1 MRAKTMDGT
10 PLTAHSHTEIDFF
23 CKATPCAVCGRGPLE
38 RQESDEECG
47 QAVAHTAAV
56 RVLCKA
62 CREPSA
68 FSFRLPPDPP
78 SDPISE
84 LEIINP
90 TEEPSRIIDVS
101 RWITLYAV
109 LHEKSARTSAPPR
122 KRLLELQAG
131 QCLDEA
137 LKFYDD
143 EENDLPP
150 PSAFFDD
157 SARARLRDQPQEF
170 SRQRLINFRASL
182 PKPLG

>member
-1 MRAKTMDGT
+1 MDGT
-10 PLTAHSHTEIDFF
+10 PLTAHSHAEIHLF
-23 CKATPCAVCGRGPLE
+23 CRATPCPVCGRGPLE
-38 RQESDEECG
+38 SQDPHEECG
-47 QAVAHTAAV
+47 QTVGHTATV

-62 CREPSA
+62 CREPSE

-78 SDPISE
+78 PDPAGE
-84 LEIINP
+84 LEIISP

-101 RWITLYAV
+101 QWITLYAV
-109 LHEKSARTSAPPR
+109 LHEESARTSAQPR

-137 LKFYDD
+137 LKFFDD

-157 SARARLRDQPQEF
+157 SARNRFRNQPQEF
-170 SRQRLINFRASL
+170 SRQRLINFRAAL
-182 PKPLG
+182 PQPLG

>member
-1 MRAKTMDGT
+1 MDGT
-10 PLTAHSHTEIDFF
+10 PLTAHSHAEIHLF
-23 CKATPCAVCGRGPLE
+23 CRATPCPACGRGPLE
-38 RQESDEECG
+38 AQDPSQECRQTVE
-47 QAVAHTAAV
+47 HTATV
-56 RVLCKA
+56 RVLCQA
-62 CREPSA
+62 CGEPSE
-68 FSFRLPPDPP
+68 FSFGLPPDPP
-78 SDPISE
+78 SDPAGE

-101 RWITLYAV
+101 QWITLYAV
-109 LHEKSARTSAPPR
+109 LHEESARASPPTR

-137 LKFYDD
+137 LKFFDD

-157 SARARLRDQPQEF
+157 SARDRFRDQPQEF

>member
-1 MRAKTMDGT
+1 MESLDPHEK
-10 PLTAHSHTEIDFF
+10 
-23 CKATPCAVCGRGPLE
+23 C
-38 RQESDEECG
+38 RQTVE
-47 QAVAHTAAV
+47 HTATV
-56 RVLCKA
+56 RVLCQA
-62 CREPSA
+62 CGEPSE
-68 FSFRLPPDPP
+68 FSFGLPPDPP
-78 SDPISE
+78 SDPAGE

-101 RWITLYAV
+101 QWITLYAV
-109 LHEKSARTSAPPR
+109 LHEESARASPPTR
-122 KRLLELQAG
+122 KRLLELQAS

-137 LKFYDD
+137 LKFFDD

-157 SARARLRDQPQEF
+157 SARDRFRDQPQEF

>member
-1 MRAKTMDGT
+1 MESLDPNEK
-10 PLTAHSHTEIDFF
+10 
-23 CKATPCAVCGRGPLE
+23 C
-38 RQESDEECG
+38 RQTVE
-47 QAVAHTAAV
+47 HTATV
-56 RVLCKA
+56 RVLCQA
-62 CREPSA
+62 CGEPSE
-68 FSFRLPPDPP
+68 FSFGLPPDPP
-78 SDPISE
+78 SDPAGE

-101 RWITLYAV
+101 QWITLYAV
-109 LHEKSARTSAPPR
+109 LHEESARASPPTR

-137 LKFYDD
+137 LKFFDD

-157 SARARLRDQPQEF
+157 SARDRFRDQPQEF

>member
-1 MRAKTMDGT
+1 MKLLD
-10 PLTAHSHTEIDFF
+10 PH
-23 CKATPCAVCGRGPLE
+23 
-38 RQESDEECG
+38 EECR
-47 QAVAHTAAV
+47 QTVRHTVSV
-56 RVLCKA
+56 RVLCKG
-62 CREPSA
+62 CRRPSE
-68 FSFRLPPDPP
+68 FSFRLPPDSP
-78 SDPISE
+78 SAPAGE

-90 TEEPSRIIDVS
+90 TEQPSRIIDVS
-101 RWITLYAV
+101 QWITLFAV
-109 LHEKSARTSAPPR
+109 LNEEAARTSAPPR

-137 LKFYDD
+137 LKFFDD

-157 SARARLRDQPQEF
+157 SARDRLRDQPQEF

>member
-1 MRAKTMDGT
+1 MDGT
-10 PLTAHSHTEIDFF
+10 PLTAHSHAEIHLF
-23 CKATPCAVCGRGPLE
+23 CRATPCPVCGRGPLE
-38 RQESDEECG
+38 SQDPHEECG
-47 QAVAHTAAV
+47 QTVGHTATV

-62 CREPSA
+62 CREPSE

-78 SDPISE
+78 PDPAGE
-84 LEIINP
+84 LEIISP

-101 RWITLYAV
+101 QWITLYAV
-109 LHEKSARTSAPPR
+109 LHEESARTSAQPR

-137 LKFYDD
+137 LKFFDD

-157 SARARLRDQPQEF
+157 SARNRFRNQPQEF
-170 SRQRLINFRASL
+170 SRQRLINFRAAL

>member
-1 MRAKTMDGT
+1 MDGT
-10 PLTAHSHTEIDFF
+10 TLTAHSHTEIRLF
-23 CKATPCAVCGRGPLE
+23 CRATPCPVCGRGPLE
-38 RQESDEECG
+38 LLDPSQECRQTVE
-47 QAVAHTAAV
+47 HTARV
-56 RVLCKA
+56 RVMCKV
-62 CREPSA
+62 CREPSE

-78 SDPISE
+78 SDSGGE

-101 RWITLYAV
+101 QWITLYAV
-109 LHEKSARTSAPPR
+109 LHEESARTSAQPR

-137 LKFYDD
+137 LKFFDD

-157 SARARLRDQPQEF
+157 SARDRFRDQPQEF